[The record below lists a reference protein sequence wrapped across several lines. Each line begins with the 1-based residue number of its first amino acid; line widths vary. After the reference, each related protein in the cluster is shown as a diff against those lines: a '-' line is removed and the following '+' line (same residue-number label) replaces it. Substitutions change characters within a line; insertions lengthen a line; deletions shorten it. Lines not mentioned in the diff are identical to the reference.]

1 MDYKEA
7 IEILQTL
14 YPLRCRMVDG
24 RLQGGFRD
32 YNCDT
37 GKAITFAISAMQE
50 LQMYKAGKLVL
61 IPDAT
66 HKKQCEELDE
76 YKKLGTLEEIRD
88 AVDAQYTNVG
98 KWIPAY
104 NPPETDETEM
114 SDYLLLSFENFP
126 VPLVGRYEL
135 DEEGNAAY
143 YAGDSE
149 DSCISQGLFV
159 NAWMPLPEPY
169 KGEKDE

>member
-14 YPLRCRMVDG
+14 YPFKCKMVDG
-24 RLQGGFRD
+24 RLKGGFRD

-76 YKKLGTLEEIRD
+76 YKKLGTLEEVRE
-88 AVDAQYTNVG
+88 AVERQKEKQVINIGKGDILRFGTCPICNRRISNVEG
-98 KWIPAY
+98 GNYCQNCGQKLNW
-104 NPPETDETEM
+104 TE
-114 SDYLLLSFENFP
+114 
-126 VPLVGRYEL
+126 V
-135 DEEGNAAY
+135 EE
-143 YAGDSE
+143 
-149 DSCISQGLFV
+149 
-159 NAWMPLPEPY
+159 
-169 KGEKDE
+169 

>member
-14 YPLRCRMVDG
+14 YPFKCKMVDG

-76 YKKLGTLEEIRD
+76 YKKLGTLEEVRE
-88 AVDAQYTNVG
+88 AVERQKEKQVINIGKGDILRFGTCPICNRRISNVEG
-98 KWIPAY
+98 GNYCQNCGQRLNW
-104 NPPETDETEM
+104 TE
-114 SDYLLLSFENFP
+114 
-126 VPLVGRYEL
+126 V
-135 DEEGNAAY
+135 EE
-143 YAGDSE
+143 
-149 DSCISQGLFV
+149 
-159 NAWMPLPEPY
+159 
-169 KGEKDE
+169 

>member
-1 MDYKEA
+1 MMDYKEA

-50 LQMYKAGKLVL
+50 LQMYKACKLVL

-76 YKKLGTLEEIRD
+76 YKQLGTLEEIRD
-88 AVDAQYTNVG
+88 AVEKQKEKQVINIG
-98 KWIPAY
+98 KGDILRFGTCPICNRRISTVEGGNY
-104 NPPETDETEM
+104 CQNCGQKLNFTE
-114 SDYLLLSFENFP
+114 
-126 VPLVGRYEL
+126 V
-135 DEEGNAAY
+135 EE
-143 YAGDSE
+143 
-149 DSCISQGLFV
+149 
-159 NAWMPLPEPY
+159 
-169 KGEKDE
+169 

>member
-14 YPLRCRMVDG
+14 YPFKCKMVDG

-37 GKAITFAISAMQE
+37 GKAITYAISAMQE

-61 IPDAT
+61 IPDAV

-88 AVDAQYTNVG
+88 AVEKQKEKQVINIGKGDILRFGTCPICNRRISNVEGGNYCQNCGQRLNWG
-98 KWIPAY
+98 K
-104 NPPETDETEM
+104 
-114 SDYLLLSFENFP
+114 
-126 VPLVGRYEL
+126 
-135 DEEGNAAY
+135 EE
-143 YAGDSE
+143 
-149 DSCISQGLFV
+149 
-159 NAWMPLPEPY
+159 
-169 KGEKDE
+169 

>member
-1 MDYKEA
+1 MDYQEA

-37 GKAITFAISAMQE
+37 GKAITYAISAMQE

-66 HKKQCEELDE
+66 YKKQCEELNE
-76 YKKLGTLEEIRD
+76 YKKLGTLEEVCKAVEKQKAKKPLLGGNTDKLTGDIRICPCCCG
-88 AVDAQYTNVG
+88 VVG
-98 KWIPAY
+98 MDDMRADFCADCGQK
-104 NPPETDETEM
+104 
-114 SDYLLLSFENFP
+114 
-126 VPLVGRYEL
+126 L
-135 DEEGNAAY
+135 DWSGVEE
-143 YAGDSE
+143 
-149 DSCISQGLFV
+149 
-159 NAWMPLPEPY
+159 
-169 KGEKDE
+169 

>member
-1 MDYKEA
+1 MMDYKEA

-50 LQMYKAGKLVL
+50 LQMYKACKLVL

-76 YKKLGTLEEIRD
+76 YKQLGTLEEIRD
-88 AVDAQYTNVG
+88 AVEKQKEKQVINIG
-98 KWIPAY
+98 KGDILRFGTCPICNRRISTVEGGNYCQNCGQRLNW
-104 NPPETDETEM
+104 
-114 SDYLLLSFENFP
+114 SD
-126 VPLVGRYEL
+126 
-135 DEEGNAAY
+135 
-143 YAGDSE
+143 
-149 DSCISQGLFV
+149 
-159 NAWMPLPEPY
+159 
-169 KGEKDE
+169 KG

>member
-61 IPDAT
+61 IPDAV

-76 YKKLGTLEEIRD
+76 YKKLGTLEEVCK
-88 AVDAQYTNVG
+88 AVEKQRAKCPTYEGDGYAPDGTFVWDE
-98 KWIPAY
+98 WICPRC
-104 NPPETDETEM
+104 ET
-114 SDYLLLSFENFP
+114 
-126 VPLVGRYEL
+126 RYEV
-135 DEEGNAAY
+135 DYDAYEYCPNCGQHIDWSEVEE
-143 YAGDSE
+143 
-149 DSCISQGLFV
+149 
-159 NAWMPLPEPY
+159 
-169 KGEKDE
+169 